1 MKKLL
6 LTLFVAVFSLN
17 GAKAADFVWGP
28 ATWNIQDGWVFESFE
43 DYEQGGVVLT
53 YPNPG
58 NFTLTFLNILEV
70 YYDVYVDGAEEP
82 VEAKSGKQNGT
93 AVRLDFDFLEGH
105 SYKVITKEAHLVQA
119 NLATYT
125 TDTLSIN
132 DTDSYEISFTIKGPE
147 LVKTIDVEQR
157 MSLAIIDQNAEL
169 TFSEIDVNSITSALG
184 IESISEASVFG
195 LQANGAYVT
204 YEYYGPGYFDGWRDA
219 DGDYTHWGG
228 AWNGW
233 AGHNAYP
240 AVYSIKINETC
251 DTISYFFYDYWKD
264 YNPEESDTIGGSG
277 LNSSKRRVQELFSR
291 RFAPETHYQ
300 YVIWDWYDEE
310 NDTTYQYRRNYRCD
324 EGSDYKASFV
334 VKANNK
340 YVLINATLHFVSI
353 EDYNN
358 PPEPPK
364 KKGDVNGDGNVDIS
378 DVVAII
384 NQMAGTAE
392 WPDANVNGDEKVD
405 ISDVVAV
412 INIMAGGGSEE

>member
-6 LTLFVAVFSLN
+6 LTLFVTTFALSSAM
-17 GAKAADFVWGP
+17 AKDFVWGTP
-28 ATWNIQDGWVFESFE
+28 TWNIQDGWVFESFE
-43 DYEQGGVVLT
+43 DYYQEGVILS
-53 YPNPG
+53 YPNPA
-58 NFTLTFLNILEV
+58 NYSLTFLNVLV
-70 YYDVYVDGAEEP
+70 VHYDVYVDDATEP
-82 VEAKSGKQNGT
+82 VKASSSAQGKT
-93 AVRLDFDFLEGH
+93 IVRLDYDFLEGH
-105 SYKVITKEAHLVQA
+105 SYKVVTREALLAKA

-125 TDTLSIN
+125 TDTLTIN

-157 MSLAIIDQNAEL
+157 MSLAIINQDDPL
-169 TFSEIDVNSITSALG
+169 TFSEIDVNSICNILG
-184 IESISEASVFG
+184 ISSIDEATVFG
-195 LQANGAYVT
+195 LQSNGAYVT
-204 YEYYGPGYFDGWRDA
+204 PDFYGPGYFDGWRDA
-219 DGDYTHWGG
+219 DGDYTNWGG
-228 AWNGW
+228 GWNSW

-240 AVYSIKINETC
+240 AVYSIKLNETC
-251 DTISYFFYDYWKD
+251 DTVKYYFYDYWKE

-277 LNSSKRRVQELFSR
+277 ITPSKRRVPEAGSR

-310 NDTTYQYRRNYRCD
+310 NDTTYKYRRNYRCD

-340 YVLINATLHFVSI
+340 YVLINATMHFVSI

-364 KKGDVNGDGNVDIS
+364 KKGDVNADGIVDIS

-384 NQMAGTAE
+384 NQMAGTVS
-392 WPDANVNGDEKVD
+392 WPEADVNGDETVD
-405 ISDVVAV
+405 ISDIVAV
-412 INIMAGGGSEE
+412 INIIAGGGSEE